1 VVVAIT
7 ATPDAKANW
16 TSQRRVATRLLRSAS
31 SKLAPLHPVGPF
43 EGCGNQHATE
53 MLEGFAQVFRG
64 EDARLLL
71 LPLPPPLMV
80 VKNLALLL
88 TSMPAS
94 S

>member
-1 VVVAIT
+1 
-7 ATPDAKANW
+7 
-16 TSQRRVATRLLRSAS
+16 
-31 SKLAPLHPVGPF
+31 
-43 EGCGNQHATE
+43 

-71 LPLPPPLMV
+71 LPLPLPPPLMV